1 MIRQARS
8 PSVSEP
14 EPPAVEPRMVDAQS
28 TLGNEALKARL
39 LPDTSLKAPTGAG
52 VGAARLGAPLS
63 EPSAA
68 LDGNLEGAG
77 EASGGRIGASPPP
90 APVEPPAEG
99 SSGAAPD
106 GPRAKRS
113 AASSLAAPDGPKT
126 QAAEAT
132 ASAGVSATEKRATS
146 APTGE
151 ALTHAPSADARGGGG
166 AALSGARGEAP
177 ANRAATTKSAAP
189 SHGGASASG
198 EASSRRGAAGSAEAT
213 AKGAGGAPSKDD
225 AGVSTTE
232 IAEGLT
238 GQGRGDPAYAA
249 SVASALRAEVTSAAE
264 SIRAQGELE
273 ATQILDAAA
282 MAEAKVLAA
291 QASQLSRISASFDGA
306 SASLEAL
313 LATALGQVDAQASAD
328 RAAVTA
334 SVAAHRASATQAT
347 QAAITS
353 AITDAQAEAQRPA
366 EIGVTEGARGA
377 AEVQAAADHARSTA
391 QGLAGSYA
399 GADHGDVM
407 MEAALEVGEG
417 TAQEV
422 EGKAGAI
429 QSEAQSRGAARA
441 ESNAASVSALAAQ
454 LDGVLP
460 ALDSSMS
467 TLEASA
473 LAEVDKAADQARAK
487 VNQLGEERRAALSGA
502 RASALAAVTTRGD
515 EAAAKTSADGAA
527 AASQA
532 RDAAEDGATRVESI
546 GERVAEGMELAE
558 APDPT
563 LVDALFADGGEA
575 LDEAEA
581 QILTAL
587 GVEGAASKTA
597 LADSAQAQSAALTEG
612 DPNAALSALVQDARA
627 QASAVVNGQAEANAT
642 ALGALDAGA
651 AEAESTAL
659 GSVQGALSDT
669 LATLTAENDAF
680 ALDLGADVDAATMEA
695 VAPAQDV
702 SNRAA
707 EAASR
712 AAAEAD
718 QPWWKDALGALWE
731 AVKTI
736 AKGLLI
742 FVALTVVIF
751 AIAVLIVGAAISAKV
766 LAICALI
773 AGVILTV
780 GALVMGVVQRMG
792 EGYGFFAAL
801 GLSVC
806 DLIGLTQLYE
816 AFTGD
821 DTHSDRTLTDEERWQ
836 RGFEGTFGVVMTLLG
851 IRAMKGA
858 RGAKPKPLGGLDDA
872 PTTPKDVDAP
882 KTGDTPE
889 TLPTDKS
896 PDGPGE
902 QGPTPNDVD
911 APRAGDGPE
920 RAPTDKTPEPTPGE
934 RVEDGVGAGRVAPR
948 TLEEL
953 RSALSDQ
960 ARRGFDQQRQTMS
973 DENFHKLT
981 DAFKDSEGRY
991 DVARAERELGKR
1003 AVDDAVFDAR
1013 LRQRDAHYTKIAD
1026 TFIKK
1031 IRDTCDET
1039 DGTNRPNA
1047 TIGDGTTEAAL
1058 RHETTTGTPVGG
1070 KGHAAKCSDSITA
1083 LRGAIS
1089 KIEGAKP
1096 FITDAAKLSE
1106 SDKAITRA
1114 RPRISAMEP
1123 ALDAWNNRVADYPD
1137 VWNPDGSSKVTPGFP

>member
-1 MIRQARS
+1 M
-8 PSVSEP
+8 
-14 EPPAVEPRMVDAQS
+14 PAVEPMMVDAQS
-28 TLGNEALKARL
+28 TLGNDALKAWL
-39 LPDTSLKAPTGAG
+39 LPDPSLKAPTASGLGATRRGEPTAKLDEPLDG
-52 VGAARLGAPLS
+52 VSEAVGEGRLGA
-63 EPSAA
+63 SA
-68 LDGNLEGAG
+68 
-77 EASGGRIGASPPP
+77 PPVP
-90 APVEPPAEG
+90 DQPPVEGPRD
-99 SSGAAPD
+99 AAPD
-106 GPRAKRS
+106 NTSPARA
-113 AASSLAAPDGPKT
+113 AAPPLAAPDGPKT
-126 QAAEAT
+126 RAAEST
-132 ASAGVSATEKRATS
+132 ASPAASETTTRVVAA
-146 APTGE
+146 GE
-151 ALTHAPSADARGGGG
+151 AMGPTPAGEATNHAPPSDAGGEVSG

-177 ANRAATTKSAAP
+177 AKHGVIATGKAPGRGSASARGEAP
-189 SHGGASASG
+189 SG
-198 EASSRRGAAGSAEAT
+198 RGAAGSGEGR
-213 AKGAGGAPSKDD
+213 AKRAGEAPSKIGD
-225 AGVSTTE
+225 AGVSALE
-232 IAEGLT
+232 IAEGLA
-238 GQGRGDPAYAA
+238 GEGPGDPAYAA
-249 SVASALRAEVTSAAE
+249 SMASALRAEFTAVAA

-273 ATQILDAAA
+273 ATQLLDAAA
-282 MAEAKVLAA
+282 TAEAQVRAA
-291 QASQLSRISASFDGA
+291 QASQVSRITASFDGA
-306 SASLEAL
+306 SASLDAL
-313 LATALGQVDAQASAD
+313 LATAIAQVDAQASAD
-328 RAAVTA
+328 RAAMTA
-334 SVAAHRASATQAT
+334 SVSARRASATQAA

-353 AITDAQAEAQRPA
+353 AISEAQAEAQRPA
-366 EIGVTEGARGA
+366 EIGATEGARGA
-377 AEVQAAADHARSTA
+377 AEVQAAADGARSTA
-391 QGLAGSYA
+391 QGVAGGYA
-399 GADHGDVM
+399 GAEHGDVM
-407 MEAALEVGEG
+407 REAALEVGEG
-417 TAQEV
+417 TALDV
-422 EGKAGAI
+422 EGKASAI

-441 ESNAASVSALAAQ
+441 ESNAASVSALGAQ

-467 TLEASA
+467 ALETSA
-473 LAEVDKAADQARAK
+473 LAEVDKAAEQARAK

-751 AIAVLIVGAAISAKV
+751 AIAVLVVGAAISAKV
-766 LAICALI
+766 LAICAII

-801 GLSVC
+801 GLSAC

-821 DTHSDRTLTDEERWQ
+821 DTHSDRALTDEERWQ

-896 PDGPGE
+896 PETPGGDKTTEGSPVEQETGPGE
-902 QGPTPNDVD
+902 GVVQENTDNTHDVEQGDKSSASSSSDDGTAHIPKDQVRGRYSDGTI
-911 APRAGDGPE
+911 AKKGDIQPDSLKMIE
-920 RAPTDKTPEPTPGE
+920 KADQWE
-934 RVEDGVGAGRVAPR
+934 AGRR
-948 TLEEL
+948 ETK
-953 RSALSDQ
+953 
-960 ARRGFDQQRQTMS
+960 M
-973 DENFHKLT
+973 
-981 DAFKDSEGRY
+981 
-991 DVARAERELGKR
+991 DVG
-1003 AVDDAVFDAR
+1003 
-1013 LRQRDAHYTKIAD
+1013 
-1026 TFIKK
+1026 
-1031 IRDTCDET
+1031 
-1039 DGTNRPNA
+1039 
-1047 TIGDGTTEAAL
+1047 
-1058 RHETTTGTPVGG
+1058 
-1070 KGHAAKCSDSITA
+1070 
-1083 LRGAIS
+1083 
-1089 KIEGAKP
+1089 
-1096 FITDAAKLSE
+1096 
-1106 SDKAITRA
+1106 
-1114 RPRISAMEP
+1114 
-1123 ALDAWNNRVADYPD
+1123 NNRVYQERIHAQT
-1137 VWNPDGSSKVTPGFP
+1137 PDGEKIIIDIDHTDHGRADHPTPHFHVYRIKSNSWSKKKNGIPETGQPGLPSIEDGHVYTGPQYWKKE